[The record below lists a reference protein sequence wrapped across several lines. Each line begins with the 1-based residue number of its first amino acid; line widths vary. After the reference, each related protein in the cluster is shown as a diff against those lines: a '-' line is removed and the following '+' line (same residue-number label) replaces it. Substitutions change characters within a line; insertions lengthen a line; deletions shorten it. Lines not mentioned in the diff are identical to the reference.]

1 MTTRVKF
8 VLLALAA
15 GCVPELATT
24 TDESETG
31 ATAATTEAATDPGT
45 TTSDDAPTT
54 GTTGEPAQCETFAQ
68 YRIDVQAEP
77 NGLYYRADEQRLYIA
92 DDDNNRV
99 LVRDEDGAI
108 AVFAEIPNPSNDPGS
123 DGLGDLDFAADGTLF
138 VPRFGFGMPGLG
150 AIFQVAPGGAPEA
163 IAGVNDEWRRV
174 GLDHDDARGLLWV
187 STYSRDADDV
197 YTGWIASVDPVA
209 GVETMLLGG
218 LSKPVGIAVLGDTLF
233 VGDQAQRQLFK
244 VDLTA
249 ATPAL
254 TLVSDEFESLDLM
267 ETTPDGALLV
277 LSYDT
282 ANSTGYVYRVTA
294 DGAITTVAQGDWE
307 PRGIAFDGVSR
318 IFVSARDTQQIV
330 VMPAC

>member
-1 MTTRVKF
+1 MTRRVNF
-8 VLLALAA
+8 ALLALAA
-15 GCVPELATT
+15 GCVPELATES
-24 TDESETG
+24 ESET
-31 ATAATTEAATDPGT
+31 ATTEAATDPGT
-45 TTSDDAPTT
+45 ATTGDAP
-54 GTTGEPAQCETFAQ
+54 TTGEPAQCETFAQ

-77 NGLYYRADEQRLYIA
+77 NGLHYRADEQRLYIA

-99 LVRDEDGAI
+99 LVRDEDGTI
-108 AVFAEIPNPSNDPGS
+108 AVFAEIANPSNDPGS

-174 GLDHDDARGLLWV
+174 GLDYDDARGLLWV

-197 YTGWIASVDPVA
+197 YTGWIAGVDPVA

-233 VGDQAQRQLFK
+233 VGDQAQRQVFK

-282 ANSTGYVYRVTA
+282 ANSAGHVYRVTA
-294 DGAITTVAQGDWE
+294 EGAITTVAQGDWE

>member
-1 MTTRVKF
+1 MKTRVF
-8 VLLALAA
+8 AMMAALAA
-15 GCVPELATT
+15 CVPQATT
-24 TDESETG
+24 TASDGET
-31 ATAATTEAATDPGT
+31 ATAATTETGT
-45 TTSDDAPTT
+45 TDAAPTT
-54 GTTGEPAQCETFAQ
+54 GDTTGAPAQCETFPP

-77 NGLYYRADEQRLYIA
+77 NGLYYRVDEARLYIA

-99 LVRDEDGAI
+99 LVRDEDETL
-108 AVFAEIPNPSNDPGS
+108 AVFTEIPNPSGDPGS
-123 DGLGDLDFAADGTLF
+123 DGLGDLDFAADGALYL
-138 VPRFGFGMPGLG
+138 PRFGFGMPGLG
-150 AIFQVAPGGAPEA
+150 AIFRVAADGTAEA
-163 IAGVNDEWRRV
+163 IAGVDDEWRRV
-174 GLDHDDARGLLWV
+174 GLDYDDARGLLYV
-187 STYSRDADDV
+187 ATYSRDADDV

-209 GVETMLLGG
+209 GVETMIVGG

-244 VDLTA
+244 LDLEA
-249 ATPAL
+249 AAPAL

-282 ANSTGYVYRVTA
+282 ANSTGRVYRVTQ
-294 DGAITTVAQGDWE
+294 DGAITTVAEGDWE

-330 VMPAC
+330 VVPAC

>member
-1 MTTRVKF
+1 MTTRAKF
-8 VLLALAA
+8 AILALTA
-15 GCVPELATT
+15 GCVPQLEVT
-24 TDESETG
+24 TDGET
-31 ATAATTEAATDPGT
+31 AVTETAASTAGT
-45 TTSDDAPTT
+45 DDAPTT
-54 GTTGEPAQCETFAQ
+54 TGSTGEPQCESFAQ

-77 NGLYYRADEQRLYIA
+77 NGLYYRVDDRRLYIA

-99 LVRDEDGAI
+99 LARDEDGAI
-108 AVFAEIPNPSNDPGS
+108 EVFAEIPNPSNDPGA
-123 DGLGDLDFAADGTLF
+123 DGLGDLDFAADGALY

-150 AIFQVAPGGAPEA
+150 AIFRVAPGGGPEA

-187 STYSRDADDV
+187 ATYSRDADDV

-244 VDLTA
+244 VDLKA

-267 ETTPDGALLV
+267 ETTRDGALLV

-282 ANSTGYVYRVTA
+282 ANSTGYVHRVTA
-294 DGAITTVAQGDWE
+294 EGAITTVAQGDWE

-330 VMPAC
+330 VVPAC

>member
-1 MTTRVKF
+1 MKTRVF
-8 VLLALAA
+8 ATMAALAA
-15 GCVPELATT
+15 CVPQATT
-24 TDESETG
+24 TASDGETG
-31 ATAATTEAATDPGT
+31 TAATTETGSG
-45 TTSDDAPTT
+45 TSDAAPTT
-54 GTTGEPAQCETFAQ
+54 GDTTGAPAQCETFPP

-77 NGLYYRADEQRLYIA
+77 NGLYYRVDEARLYIA

-99 LVRDEDGAI
+99 LVRDEDETL
-108 AVFAEIPNPSNDPGS
+108 AVFAEIPNPSGDPGS
-123 DGLGDLDFAADGTLF
+123 DGLGDLDFAADGALYL
-138 VPRFGFGMPGLG
+138 PRFGFGMPGLG
-150 AIFQVAPGGAPEA
+150 AIFRVAADGTAEA
-163 IAGVNDEWRRV
+163 IAGVDDEWRRV
-174 GLDHDDARGLLWV
+174 GLDYDDARGLLYV
-187 STYSRDADDV
+187 ATYSRDADDV

-209 GVETMLLGG
+209 GVETMIVGG

-244 VDLTA
+244 LDLEA
-249 ATPAL
+249 AAPAL

-282 ANSTGYVYRVTA
+282 ANSTGRVYRVTQ
-294 DGAITTVAQGDWE
+294 DGAITTVAEGDWE

-330 VMPAC
+330 VVPAC